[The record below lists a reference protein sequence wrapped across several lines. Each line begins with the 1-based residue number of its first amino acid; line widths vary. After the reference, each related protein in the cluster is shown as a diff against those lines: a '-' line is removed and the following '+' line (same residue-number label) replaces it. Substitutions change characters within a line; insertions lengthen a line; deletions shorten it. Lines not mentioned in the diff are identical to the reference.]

1 MRTKWFNQIVAGAA
15 ICVLVACNNRDPEDP
30 MLNQSEEPAN
40 ALNEP
45 ARRDTVFVREREVY
59 RSRLT
64 KRMERLNDEI
74 EAARRERTDEKD
86 INKKRDHETR
96 IARRER
102 TRQDLRE
109 RMDRL
114 EAQTEAG
121 WENFKKD
128 LDDLFNTND
137 RELEK
142 ERTPGRPAN

>member
-1 MRTKWFNQIVAGAA
+1 
-15 ICVLVACNNRDPEDP
+15 
-30 MLNQSEEPAN
+30 
-40 ALNEP
+40 
-45 ARRDTVFVREREVY
+45 
-59 RSRLT
+59 
-64 KRMERLNDEI
+64 MERLNDEI
-74 EAARRERTDEKD
+74 EAARHERTAEMD

-109 RMDRL
+109 RMNKL

-128 LDDLFNTND
+128 LDDLFNTDD

-142 ERTPGRPAN
+142 ETHQTGRQIE